1 MAGNKARPEQNQAAR
16 HPLNRKRL
24 LIALFVFAAAGAG
37 IWLFKGGASAEV
49 NYRDAVLIAKGS
61 ILFEKNCAVCHGN
74 EGVGENPQFVK
85 GGQKPGGSYWAPAV
99 NGKAHTWHHP
109 PDALF
114 RIIKE
119 GSPASD
125 SPMRGWEGRL
135 NDTEIH
141 ALLAYI
147 QSLWPEPLRN
157 RYEEAFQGQ

>member
-1 MAGNKARPEQNQAAR
+1 MAEDKGPPAKSKAAR
-16 HPLNRKRL
+16 HPLNPRRL
-24 LIALFVFAAAGAG
+24 LITLFVFAAAAVV
-37 IWLFKGGASAEV
+37 IWLFKGGADAEV
-49 NYRDAVLIAKGS
+49 NYRDAVLVTRGS
-61 ILFEKNCAVCHGN
+61 VLFEKNCSACHGN
-74 EGVGENPQFVK
+74 GGVGENSRFLK

-99 NGKAHTWHHP
+99 NGAAHTWHHP

-114 RIIKE
+114 RIIKD

-125 SPMRGWEGRL
+125 SPMRGWGEQL

-157 RYEEAFQGQ
+157 RYEQAFKGR